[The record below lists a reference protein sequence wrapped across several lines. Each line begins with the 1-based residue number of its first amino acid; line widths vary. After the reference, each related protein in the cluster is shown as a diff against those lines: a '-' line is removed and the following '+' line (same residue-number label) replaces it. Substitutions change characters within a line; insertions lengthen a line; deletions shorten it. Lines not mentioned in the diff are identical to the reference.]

1 MVICSLS
8 CNSALSVLLTLG
20 VSLYGTILAPQLV
33 MGPGCNAFEGIASS
47 AYRDFTWEK
56 EPKRSVKA
64 AMLRVTVK
72 ARSMVCEAMVNGLI
86 WLLETLYRVAKIA
99 FRALK
104 IPIRWATNSMNH
116 WCSSENQSL
125 TNPRSFPDLGVGTPA
140 AKTTVEAPRCE
151 ISGGLKTE
159 DKEVCRNDI
168 ELAKEQVAQEQAMID
183 KGIAKGSDASDL
195 GATDCWAGIDISS
208 MRSIGG
214 SEEVEVDVALMMAE
228 DDDNQ
233 ISADGSVGGGAI
245 SPAPH
250 STTLRKRKTALDTMD
265 DPLMFM
271 CLHQKT

>member
-140 AKTTVEAPRCE
+140 SDQVVGAAGCERNTGLEAEEIKTCKNKIPADATMSAPLRVPIGDETAKQPGR
-151 ISGGLKTE
+151 SG
-159 DKEVCRNDI
+159 
-168 ELAKEQVAQEQAMID
+168 
-183 KGIAKGSDASDL
+183 L
-195 GATDCWAGIDISS
+195 GNTDCWATIDIENTES
-208 MRSIGG
+208 
-214 SEEVEVDVALMMAE
+214 V
-228 DDDNQ
+228 
-233 ISADGSVGGGAI
+233 DGS
-245 SPAPH
+245 
-250 STTLRKRKTALDTMD
+250 LRQKIDTD
-265 DPLMFM
+265 GFY
-271 CLHQKT
+271 CC